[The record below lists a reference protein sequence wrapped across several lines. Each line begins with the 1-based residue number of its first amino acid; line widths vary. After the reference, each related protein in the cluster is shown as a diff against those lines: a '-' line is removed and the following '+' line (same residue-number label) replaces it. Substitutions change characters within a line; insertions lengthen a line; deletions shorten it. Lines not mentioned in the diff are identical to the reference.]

1 MKLTINYL
9 PNETITREMNVEE
22 SIKFRDFLNDN
33 ESWNSGRGGIKAPL
47 YYSFQCDDKTIAIMH
62 SAITSIIM
70 E

>member
-1 MKLTINYL
+1 
-9 PNETITREMNVEE
+9 MNVEE